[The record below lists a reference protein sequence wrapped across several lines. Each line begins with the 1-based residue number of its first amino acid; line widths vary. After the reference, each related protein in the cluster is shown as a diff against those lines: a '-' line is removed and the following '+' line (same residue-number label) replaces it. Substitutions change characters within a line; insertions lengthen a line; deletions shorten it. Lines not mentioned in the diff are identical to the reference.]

1 MVSSVGQ
8 WLFGGCSYL
17 RVESFISI
25 WYRKKERG
33 RGEDGEVQ

>member
-17 RVESFISI
+17 RVDSFISI